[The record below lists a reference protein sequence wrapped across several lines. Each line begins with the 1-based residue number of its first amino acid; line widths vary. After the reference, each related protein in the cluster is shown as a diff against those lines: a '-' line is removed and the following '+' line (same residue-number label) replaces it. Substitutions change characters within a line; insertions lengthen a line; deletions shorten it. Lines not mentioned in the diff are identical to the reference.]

1 MITIDSAY
9 KSFDQNQLFDNVS
22 LHISQPGFYVLWGE
36 SGCGKSTLLNII
48 AGFGQFDSGNIKIN
62 EKVMMVFQNYELVDE
77 LNVYDNIFLGRKV
90 TSKSQ
95 ELCSKLKIDHLFK
108 QFPNELSGGQ
118 KQRAG
123 IARALISQPSIICC
137 DEPTESLDVE
147 NKQIVLEILKEY
159 SMHHI
164 VLMATHQRNV
174 IEDYADQVIEIK
186 EKKLICDKRY
196 ISSDDFV
203 FEDKIFYDK
212 KEIKKII
219 GKIILKK
226 NVLFTAVFAVLLTA
240 AQVTALLKQ
249 QMFYIPDTHRVL
261 NADMLYIETEDPEIL
276 DELGAEEAQKIV
288 QFAQVYVDNVEYQM
302 NIYPLPEHGIDF
314 EIQGELPQG
323 NSILINQNTCKALF
337 DDNWENRQL
346 TLDIFVMPYL
356 YDIEMNISGV
366 IYEEDTQSMN
376 IYYDLDDLLSYMEE
390 IRLPD
395 GRRLVQYFED
405 NGSLYQSEVGY
416 ENMEK
421 VFEEITPIR
430 NIQIHN
436 PLYEERI
443 SYRENARLYE
453 YLFTAVTWIVVLL
466 LSIFVYAISSKET
479 LYYQKSFAILISLKV
494 ETEFIKKQ
502 YIFKK
507 MLPIAVFTLIDIF
520 FLLIIQMNL
529 NYLSVIHLILVAFAE
544 LMLYWVSLYLS
555 LSKLKTN
562 KIGEMMKEEN

>member
-48 AGFGQFDSGNIKIN
+48 AGFDQFDSGNIKIN
-62 EKVMMVFQNYELVDE
+62 EKVMMVFQNYELIDE
-77 LNVYDNIFLGRKV
+77 LNVYDNIFLGRKI

-95 ELCSKLKIDHLFK
+95 ELCSKLKIDHLFM

-118 KQRAG
+118 KQRVG

-186 EKKLICDKRY
+186 EKQLVCDKKY
-196 ISSDDFV
+196 VSSDDFV

-226 NVLFTAVFAVLLTA
+226 NVLFTAVFAVLLIA

-421 VFEEITPIR
+421 VFEEITSIR

-443 SYRENARLYE
+443 SYRENARIYE

-544 LMLYWVSLYLS
+544 LMFYWVSLYLS

>member
-9 KSFDQNQLFDNVS
+9 KSFNQNQLFENIS

-48 AGFGQFDSGNIKIN
+48 AGFDQFDSGNIKIN
-62 EKVMMVFQNYELVDE
+62 EKVMMVFQNYELIDE
-77 LNVYDNIFLGRKV
+77 LNVYDNIFLGRKI

-118 KQRAG
+118 KQRVG

-186 EKKLICDKRY
+186 EKQLVCDKKY
-196 ISSDDFV
+196 VSSDDFV

-219 GKIILKK
+219 EKIILKK

-323 NSILINQNTCKALF
+323 KSILINQNTCKVLF
-337 DDNWENRQL
+337 DDTWENRQL

-356 YDIEMNISGV
+356 YDIEMNVSGV

-421 VFEEITPIR
+421 VFEEITSIR

-443 SYRENARLYE
+443 SYKENARIYE
-453 YLFTAVTWIVVLL
+453 YLFTAVSWIVILL

-544 LMLYWVSLYLS
+544 LMLYWLSLYLS

-562 KIGEMMKEEN
+562 KIGEMMKAEN

>member
-48 AGFGQFDSGNIKIN
+48 AGFDQFDSGNIKIN
-62 EKVMMVFQNYELVDE
+62 EKVMMVFQNYELIDE
-77 LNVYDNIFLGRKV
+77 LNVYDNIFLGRKI

-118 KQRAG
+118 KQRVG

-186 EKKLICDKRY
+186 EKQLVCDKKY
-196 ISSDDFV
+196 VSSDDFV

-421 VFEEITPIR
+421 VFEEITSIR

-443 SYRENARLYE
+443 SYRENARIYE

-544 LMLYWVSLYLS
+544 LMFYWVSLYLS

>member
-1 MITIDSAY
+1 
-9 KSFDQNQLFDNVS
+9 
-22 LHISQPGFYVLWGE
+22 
-36 SGCGKSTLLNII
+36 
-48 AGFGQFDSGNIKIN
+48 
-62 EKVMMVFQNYELVDE
+62 
-77 LNVYDNIFLGRKV
+77 
-90 TSKSQ
+90 
-95 ELCSKLKIDHLFK
+95 
-108 QFPNELSGGQ
+108 
-118 KQRAG
+118 
-123 IARALISQPSIICC
+123 
-137 DEPTESLDVE
+137 
-147 NKQIVLEILKEY
+147 
-159 SMHHI
+159 MHHI

-226 NVLFTAVFAVLLTA
+226 NVLFTAVSAVLLTA

-323 NSILINQNTCKALF
+323 KSILINQNTCKVLF
-337 DDNWENRQL
+337 DDTWENRQL

-356 YDIEMNISGV
+356 YDIEMNVSGV

>member
-48 AGFGQFDSGNIKIN
+48 AGFDQFDSGNIKIN
-62 EKVMMVFQNYELVDE
+62 EKVMMVFQNYELIDE
-77 LNVYDNIFLGRKV
+77 LNVYDNIFLGRKI

-95 ELCSKLKIDHLFK
+95 ELCSKLKIDHLFM

-118 KQRAG
+118 KQRVG

-186 EKKLICDKRY
+186 EKQLVCDKKY
-196 ISSDDFV
+196 VSSDDFV

-337 DDNWENRQL
+337 DDNWENREL

-421 VFEEITPIR
+421 VFEEITSIR

-443 SYRENARLYE
+443 SYRENARIYE

-544 LMLYWVSLYLS
+544 LMFYWVSLYLS

>member
-9 KSFDQNQLFDNVS
+9 KSFNQNQLFENIS

-48 AGFGQFDSGNIKIN
+48 AGFDQFDSGNIKIN
-62 EKVMMVFQNYELVDE
+62 EKVMMVFQNYELIDE
-77 LNVYDNIFLGRKV
+77 LNVYDNIFLGRKI

-118 KQRAG
+118 KQRVG

-323 NSILINQNTCKALF
+323 KSILINQNTCKVLF
-337 DDNWENRQL
+337 DDTWENRQL

-356 YDIEMNISGV
+356 YDIEMNVSGV

>member
-48 AGFGQFDSGNIKIN
+48 AGFDQFDSGNIKIN
-62 EKVMMVFQNYELVDE
+62 EKVMMVFQNYELIDE
-77 LNVYDNIFLGRKV
+77 LNVYDNIFLGRKI

-118 KQRAG
+118 KQRVG

-186 EKKLICDKRY
+186 EKQLVCDKKY
-196 ISSDDFV
+196 VSSDDFV

-226 NVLFTAVFAVLLTA
+226 NVLFTAVFAVLLIA

-323 NSILINQNTCKALF
+323 KSILINQNTCKALF

-416 ENMEK
+416 ENMGK
-421 VFEEITPIR
+421 VFEDIPSIR
-430 NIQIHN
+430 NVQIHN

-443 SYRENARLYE
+443 SYKENARIYE
-453 YLFTAVTWIVVLL
+453 YLFTAVSWIVILL

-544 LMLYWVSLYLS
+544 LMFYWVSLYLS